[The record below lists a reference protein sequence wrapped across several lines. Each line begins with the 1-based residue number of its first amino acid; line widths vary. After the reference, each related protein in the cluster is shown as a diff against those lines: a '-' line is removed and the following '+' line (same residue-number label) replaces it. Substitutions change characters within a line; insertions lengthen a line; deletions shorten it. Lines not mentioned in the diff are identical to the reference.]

1 MAGSLRGRTPGLGS
15 RTPDQKPYTAA
26 HLPCAVSGCLTA
38 SSSSRAWGEQSPLA
52 VSFGYVSRFSLSEAH
67 CQGDKSMFCRMEVLS
82 RYCSIPSYNKLCCKS
97 CNLRN
102 TTGADG
108 EAEPLPGKHND
119 IDVFMPTLPGPTLA
133 VEGQSSPGP
142 PLEVPVNASSA
153 NTTEDHPEANAVD
166 VPYKIQALDDEV
178 QPPNLIPRRPSP
190 YEKTRNQ
197 RIQAL
202 IDAMR
207 KKETLGR
214 F

>member
-1 MAGSLRGRTPGLGS
+1 
-15 RTPDQKPYTAA
+15 
-26 HLPCAVSGCLTA
+26 
-38 SSSSRAWGEQSPLA
+38 
-52 VSFGYVSRFSLSEAH
+52 
-67 CQGDKSMFCRMEVLS
+67 MFCRMEVLS

-102 TTGADG
+102 TTDAED
-108 EAEPLPGKHND
+108 EAEPPPGKHND

-133 VEGQSSPGP
+133 AEGRPSAGP
-142 PLEVPVNASSA
+142 PLEVPLNASGPR
-153 NTTEDHPEANAVD
+153 TTEDPLEANAVD
-166 VPYKIQALDDEV
+166 VPYKIQGLDEEV

-207 KKETLGR
+207 KKETLGKS
-214 F
+214 